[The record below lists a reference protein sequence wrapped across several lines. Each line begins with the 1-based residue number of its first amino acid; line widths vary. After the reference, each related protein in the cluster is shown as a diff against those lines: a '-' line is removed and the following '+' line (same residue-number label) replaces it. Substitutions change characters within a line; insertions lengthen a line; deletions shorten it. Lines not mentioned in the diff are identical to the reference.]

1 MLRKITFSYFI
12 FFWIVISSV
21 AQALFVTGFS
31 SSIHTFDRSGT
42 RQATFIGK
50 NFDWSG
56 VGYSSTGD
64 WVTLIENPNG
74 PNRFGLSAWHKKPS
88 IGEAVTFWWHD
99 HNGGASAS
107 NLGSQTLSVKAVYDI
122 FNSGDFEDNFSSG
135 RTDLALIE
143 FTANPSSSIKAY
155 PIYNGADQTLNF
167 QGEGA
172 ISTSPKDGAVS
183 NIFFMVGSG
192 SGASLRVGT
201 STSQGEVH
209 DIPIGSLSGGGHSIR
224 FDLDPSGDG
233 FAPDSPTIDQALG
246 QGGDSGAP
254 AFFAPPSNSAGADGY
269 YGMTIIGVNSAVDS
283 NGTVISLANEYSTD
297 IEAQM
302 ITAIPEPGQV
312 GMIFG
317 LLGMLAV
324 GCYRWTRL

>member
-1 MLRKITFSYFI
+1 MIRTLISPHLL
-12 FFWIVISSV
+12 FFWIVSSTT

-31 SSIHTFDRSGT
+31 SSVHTFDRSGT

-99 HNGGASAS
+99 HNGGASAN
-107 NLGSQTLSVKAVYDI
+107 NLGSQTLSVKAIYDI

-143 FTANPSSSIKAY
+143 FSGNPSSSIKPY

-167 QGEGA
+167 QGDGA

-192 SGASLRVGT
+192 SGGSLRVGT
-201 STSQGEVH
+201 STSQNEVH
-209 DIPIGSLSGGGHSIR
+209 DDPIGSLSDGGHSIR
-224 FDLDPSGDG
+224 FNLDPSGDS

-254 AFFAPPSNSAGADGY
+254 AFYAPPSNSAGASGF

-283 NGTVISLANEYSTD
+283 NGTVISLANEYSPD
-297 IEAQM
+297 IEALM
-302 ITAIPEPGQV
+302 ITAIPEPSQV
-312 GMIFG
+312 GFILGFMGI
-317 LLGMLAV
+317 LLAGFF
-324 GCYRWTRL
+324 RWKRL